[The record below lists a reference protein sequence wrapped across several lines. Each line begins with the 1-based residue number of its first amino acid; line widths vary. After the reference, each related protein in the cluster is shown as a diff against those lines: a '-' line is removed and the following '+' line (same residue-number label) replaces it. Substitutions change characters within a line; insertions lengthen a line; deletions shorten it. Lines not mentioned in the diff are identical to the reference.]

1 MNLMLLACFAIVL
14 LCTLLGYHRGLLKS
28 ALSAVGIVGAIL
40 LANALNPYVKNLIC
54 EHTEFQSIV
63 RQKIEKGLNV
73 DKLEDQDTV
82 YGKEGYLEN
91 TDLPEIVKNY
101 IRSNDSIKRGQE
113 NLESYVQHIV
123 DYLTDMVMNGIA
135 YFATFLLVVLI
146 IIIALA
152 LSNLVSGIPIV
163 GGIDKAGG
171 IAFGFAQAILIIWFL
186 MLIVTFFSA
195 FGWGADMMKMV
206 DDSRILAFVYKKNIF
221 LKIVV
226 DILGNI

>member
-1 MNLMLLACFAIVL
+1 MNLMLLACIAIVS

-40 LANALNPYVKNLIC
+40 LANALNPYVKNFIC
-54 EHTEFQSIV
+54 EHTEIQSIV
-63 RQKIEKGLNV
+63 RQKIEMGLNV

-135 YFATFLLVVLI
+135 YFATFLLAVLI

-163 GGIDKAGG
+163 GGIDKVGG
-171 IAFGFAQAILIIWFL
+171 IAFGFAQAVLIIWFL